1 MQADIKSK
9 SQVHSFAN
17 LSRFDDGI
25 THFVS
30 TRNGGVSLN
39 EYSSLNLGLNQA
51 DIPLNVFQNREI
63 IAKTVGIDS
72 TSFVFARQVHSTNVA
87 RAFESDRGRGLYS
100 RVTAFPFT
108 DAMVTNSKQVC
119 LITLAAD
126 CVPILFY
133 DPLKRAI
140 GVAHAGWKGTVL
152 KISQFVVN
160 SFLEEFGSNP
170 EDLIVGIGPSAGP
183 CCYEI
188 GKEVAEEV
196 ILAFGENNNVLKP
209 AEKPDKF
216 ILDLWEANRITLIS
230 SGVIDENIETSHRC
244 TICEN
249 HEFFSARKGDKGRF
263 GAGIMLL

>member
-1 MQADIKSK
+1 MQFDLSSK
-9 SQVHSFAN
+9 SGVKTFKN
-17 LSRFDDGI
+17 LSRFNDGI
-25 THFVS
+25 KHFLS
-30 TRNGGVSLN
+30 ARKGGVSLN

-51 DIPLNVFQNREI
+51 DIPSNVFKNREI
-63 IAKTVGIDS
+63 LSKTVGIDS
-72 TSFVFARQVHSTNVA
+72 ALFVFARQVHSTNVM
-87 RAFESDRGRGLYS
+87 RVFESDRGRGLYS

-133 DPLKRAI
+133 DPVKRAI

-160 SFLEEFGSNP
+160 SFQEEFGSNP

-188 GKEVAEEV
+188 GKDVADEVS
-196 ILAFGENNNVLKP
+196 LTFGEKSNVLKP
-209 AEKPDKF
+209 TGKPDKF

-230 SGVIDENIETSHRC
+230 NGIMDENIEVSRRC

-249 HEFFSARKGDKGRF
+249 HEFFSARRGDKGRF